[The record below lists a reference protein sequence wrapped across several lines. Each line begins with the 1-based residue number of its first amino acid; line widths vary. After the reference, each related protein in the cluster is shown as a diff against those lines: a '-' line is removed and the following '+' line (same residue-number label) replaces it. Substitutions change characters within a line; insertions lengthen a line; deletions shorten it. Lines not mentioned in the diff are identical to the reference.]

1 MSVNLVSLAS
11 QSMTPSLIDKIGSAV
26 GLNASL
32 AGKACSAALPALFAG
47 FADLASRPEGA
58 RKLADAVGQERPSV
72 VEALAPTVD
81 GMSKQQ
87 PLVDGGLRSLGS
99 LLGNSSLSALSGAI
113 AKFAGVSQ
121 SASSSLLGILTP
133 MVMGFLGKQAAERGL
148 DASGLASLLTS
159 QKSNVMAAMPSGF
172 GEMLRSAGFPM
183 DPERIPDAARAAEPS
198 IVLGTPYPA
207 QSSSWSAGNVT
218 WVLPA
223 FLVAALGWLIW
234 SGRIDPIS
242 PTDTVPGATNAAV
255 TSAMT
260 PARNISAAGVD
271 LTSTVQTALS
281 GVKSTLEGIKDEASA
296 RSALPG
302 FEAASAAFDKVV
314 QLSGQL
320 PAESRTALAGLV
332 KSARP
337 GLEQLFDKA
346 MAIPGA
352 ESVTKP
358 AIDSLRAK
366 LETLGS
372 A

>member
-1 MSVNLVSLAS
+1 
-11 QSMTPSLIDKIGSAV
+11 
-26 GLNASL
+26 
-32 AGKACSAALPALFAG
+32 
-47 FADLASRPEGA
+47 
-58 RKLADAVGQERPSV
+58 
-72 VEALAPTVD
+72 
-81 GMSKQQ
+81 
-87 PLVDGGLRSLGS
+87 
-99 LLGNSSLSALSGAI
+99 
-113 AKFAGVSQ
+113 
-121 SASSSLLGILTP
+121 
-133 MVMGFLGKQAAERGL
+133 
-148 DASGLASLLTS
+148 
-159 QKSNVMAAMPSGF
+159 
-172 GEMLRSAGFPM
+172 
-183 DPERIPDAARAAEPS
+183 
-198 IVLGTPYPA
+198 
-207 QSSSWSAGNVT
+207 
-218 WVLPA
+218 
-223 FLVAALGWLIW
+223 
-234 SGRIDPIS
+234 
-242 PTDTVPGATNAAV
+242 VPGATNAAV

-281 GVKSTLEGIKDEASA
+281 GVKSTLEGIRDEASA

-314 QLSGQL
+314 KLSGQL